1 MSTETVCSRKRL
13 SIGYKQKDGQL
24 KSLGKS
30 EFLLEVPGAAVEIS
44 LASILHSV
52 ELSGRDS
59 GTWERRQLGEGT
71 QATQTQVRPRAQVYA
86 SAFPGFLC
94 VCLCSCG
101 CGCFI
106 FCFSVSTGELEYGD
120 TCDTFTHVNKA
131 FSSFCRVQSG
141 QHTFTL

>member
-1 MSTETVCSRKRL
+1 MSKELLKYSISECAFVSTETVCSRKRL

-59 GTWERRQLGEGT
+59 GTWGRRQLGEGT
-71 QATQTQVRPRAQVYA
+71 QATQTQVHPRAQVYT

-94 VCLCSCG
+94 VYVCAHVAVAVS
-101 CGCFI
+101 
-106 FCFSVSTGELEYGD
+106 FSVFL
-120 TCDTFTHVNKA
+120 
-131 FSSFCRVQSG
+131 
-141 QHTFTL
+141 